1 MKISIFGQYYFPYI
15 TELLKEEGHVV
26 LLNNFAP
33 DIDVCILE
41 SRFYMYEIYRKL
53 KIIRKH
59 NIKLI
64 NSILDI
70 PPWLIDKN
78 HELNTY
84 LRYIKQVLYNQFHK
98 NPSLYHY
105 TEKFRYD
112 PMKNKYYNLF
122 TRNFQSYFNRIQRNR
137 VFFLKNYRR
146 FLKCSN
152 LNLSLSKYTQYLVE
166 KFLKLKTTVCYP
178 CVNSDYLLNLP
189 KKDIVYDAINIS
201 RIESYK
207 RQKIFVE
214 AAKKLNLNIIV
225 LGRLV
230 NQNIKLEC
238 PHYYFEN
245 HKKAFDI
252 LNQSKLYVDPSSFEG
267 FGMTPIEAAF
277 LDKITIASNTYVHR
291 EVLGDYALFFE
302 LNNVDDLVNKMET
315 ALEGNFKLN
324 NESIKKKYSKEALK
338 NRILRLIEGLF

>member
-1 MKISIFGQYYFPYI
+1 MKISIYGQYYFPYI
-15 TELLKEEGHVV
+15 TELLKEEGHEVI
-26 LLNNFAP
+26 LNTFAT

-41 SRFYMYEIYRKL
+41 SRFNMYEIYRKL
-53 KIIRKH
+53 KIMRKN

-64 NSILDI
+64 NSVLDI

-84 LRYIKQVLYNQFHK
+84 LKYFKQVLYNQFHK
-98 NPSLYHY
+98 NPFLYRY
-105 TEKFRYD
+105 TEKFRFD
-112 PMKNKYYNLF
+112 PIKNKYYNLF
-122 TRNFQSYFNRIQRNR
+122 AAIFQSYFNQIQRNR

-146 FLKCSN
+146 FLKYSN

-178 CVNSDYLLNLP
+178 CVNSDYLLSLP
-189 KKDIVYDAINIS
+189 KKEIVYDAINIS

-225 LGRLV
+225 LGRHV

-238 PHYYFEN
+238 PHYYFED
-245 HKKAFDI
+245 HKKVLDI
-252 LNQSKLYVDPSSFEG
+252 LNQSNLYIDPSEFEG

-277 LDKITIASNTYVHR
+277 LDKISIASNTYVHR
-291 EVLGDYALFFE
+291 EVLGDYALYFE
-302 LNNVDDLVNKMET
+302 LNNVDDLANKMET
-315 ALEGNFKLN
+315 ALEGSFKLN
-324 NESIKKKYSKEALK
+324 NESIKKRYSKEALK
-338 NRILRLIEGLF
+338 NRILRLLEDLF

>member
-1 MKISIFGQYYFPYI
+1 MKISIYGLYYFPYI
-15 TELLKEEGHVV
+15 IELLKEEGHVV
-26 LLNNFAP
+26 LLNEFAN

-53 KIIRKH
+53 RIIRKY

-84 LRYIKQVLYNQFHK
+84 LKYIKQTFYNKVHK
-98 NPSLYHY
+98 SPSLYHY
-105 TEKFRYD
+105 TEKFRFD
-112 PMKNKYYNLF
+112 PLKNKYYNLF
-122 TRNFQSYFNRIQRNR
+122 ASTFQSYFNQIQRNR
-137 VFFLKNYRR
+137 VYFLKNYRR
-146 FLKCSN
+146 FLKYSD

-178 CVNSDYLLNLP
+178 CVNSDYLLSLP
-189 KKDIVYDAINIS
+189 KKEIIYDAINIS
-201 RIESYK
+201 RIDSYK

-225 LGRLV
+225 LGRQV
-230 NQNIKLEC
+230 NKNIKLEC
-238 PHYYFEN
+238 PHYFFEDQ
-245 HKKAFDI
+245 KKVFDI
-252 LNQSKLYVDPSSFEG
+252 LNQSKLYVDSSEFEG
-267 FGMTPIEAAF
+267 FGMSPIEAAF

-291 EVLGDYALFFE
+291 EVLGDYPLFFK
-302 LNNVDDLVNKMET
+302 LNNVDDLVNKMQT

-324 NESIKKKYSKEALK
+324 STSIKKKYSKEALK
-338 NRILRLIEGLF
+338 NRLLKLIERLL